1 MAEAKSLLSLIA
13 RGYAAGREDA
23 ATEALCFIL
32 SRSDSAR
39 DGALPS
45 FLVIMVIPCLSLA
58 LAHSV
63 WCTARIRTWPA
74 STDD

>member
-32 SRSDSAR
+32 VPLGFSQRRVFQAYWGQRQSAAYRS
-39 DGALPS
+39 
-45 FLVIMVIPCLSLA
+45 LS
-58 LAHSV
+58 H
-63 WCTARIRTWPA
+63 TAIW
-74 STDD
+74 

>member
-32 SRSDSAR
+32 SRSGFSQRRACR
-39 DGALPS
+39 VS
-45 FLVIMVIPCLSLA
+45 
-58 LAHSV
+58 
-63 WCTARIRTWPA
+63 W
-74 STDD
+74 

>member
-39 DGALPS
+39 DAFS
-45 FLVIMVIPCLSLA
+45 KFLGNS
-58 LAHSV
+58 
-63 WCTARIRTWPA
+63 R
-74 STDD
+74 